1 MPHNAGTKLVM
12 VCALGALLAGA
23 AVLGSLCLS
32 NSSLPVVAEKAR
44 HTSEGVTPT
53 LYLPVVTA
61 ERRSV
66 VTHIT
71 VPVTTNW
78 TLIAAG
84 ETLTNAL
91 GGSEIPYAY
100 QDEMTLSTVNC
111 GQDAFYISGED
122 RYLVQRDYISFDLSA
137 VPEGEIVEAQL
148 ELAAYM
154 AYAVEGE
161 FDLKFHRGRWE
172 PPPDEQSWDAYE
184 DRLGTYDTGMYD
196 GGATVRIPLPGLVG
210 KETPFSSDLHMTVR
224 GDEETQLV
232 AEKIGV
238 HFALKHPLEEYQMS
252 FLHVEVR
259 ED

>member
-1 MPHNAGTKLVM
+1 M

-23 AVLGSLCLS
+23 VVLGPLCLS

-44 HTSEGVTPT
+44 HTSEDVTPT

-61 ERRSV
+61 ERPSIA
-66 VTHIT
+66 THVT
-71 VPVTTNW
+71 VPVKANW

-84 ETLTNAL
+84 ETLTDAL
-91 GGSEIPYAY
+91 DGSEIPYAY
-100 QDEMTLSTVNC
+100 QDERTLSTVNC
-111 GQDAFYISGED
+111 GRDAFYIGGED

-161 FDLKFHRGRWE
+161 FDLKFHRGSWE
-172 PPPDEQSWDAYE
+172 PPPDERSWDASE
-184 DRLGTYDTGMYD
+184 DLLGTYDTGMYD
-196 GGATVRIPLPGLVG
+196 GGSTVRVPLPGLVG
-210 KETPFSSDLHMTVR
+210 EQTPFSSDLQMTVR
-224 GDEETQLV
+224 GDEETQVV

-238 HFALKHPLEEYQMS
+238 HFALKHPLEGYQMS
-252 FLHVEVR
+252 FLHLEVR
-259 ED
+259 EE